1 MISLTVTGHAMPE
14 QDRAEIAR
22 LRLTVEVVG

>member
-1 MISLTVTGHAMPE
+1 MIDLTVTGHAEPE

-22 LRLTVEVVG
+22 LRVTVEVV